1 MDPRDTPGRPVASP
15 HPSLSR
21 LDVVAIIVGLVI
33 GAGIFKAPAIVAAN
47 VGSEWSLL
55 AVWAIGGAVSLA
67 GALCYA
73 ELASA
78 YPSAGG
84 EYHFLTRAY
93 GRRVAFLFAW
103 SRLAILQTGSIALLA
118 FVLGDYLAQLAPLD
132 GYGAALYAAVSVIAL
147 TGLNIIGLRTSTT
160 LQNVMTVV
168 TLAGLLFVVVAGLG
182 HAPVQAPSSEPVP
195 ASGDAAFGLA
205 MVFVL
210 LTFGGWNESAYV
222 SAELRDVRRNM
233 VRVLVTSLGV
243 ITLVYLLVNVAYL
256 NVLGLEGMRG
266 SEVVTA
272 DVMRYAAGDLGA
284 GLVSALIAV
293 AVAASINVSILTGAR
308 TNYAMANDFPL
319 LGFLAGWSGT
329 ANAPKNALLVQ
340 GAIALAL
347 VAVGATARSGF
358 ETMVSYVSP
367 IFWFFF
373 LLATVSLFVLR
384 RREPRH
390 PRPFRVPFYPFT
402 PLLFTLTCAY
412 MLYSSLAYTGFGALL
427 GVAVLGMGVPL
438 LYFVNRAPS
447 GDSAAASGD
456 KEVPH
461 AIGTRAAV
469 RAGNPAR
476 PRG

>member
-1 MDPRDTPGRPVASP
+1 MTSRNTSGGSVASP

-47 VGSEWSLL
+47 ATSEWSLL
-55 AVWAIGGAVSLA
+55 AAWVVGGIVSLA

-78 YPSAGG
+78 YPNTGG

-93 GRRVAFLFAW
+93 GRRIAFLFAW

-118 FVLGDYLAQLAPLD
+118 FVLGDYLAELAPLD
-132 GYGAALYAAVSVIAL
+132 GYGPALYAVAAVILL
-147 TGLNIIGLRTSTT
+147 TGLNVVGLRSSKT
-160 LQNVMTVV
+160 LQNAMTIV
-168 TLAGLLFVVVAGLG
+168 TLGGLLFVIVAGLG

-195 ASGDAAFGLA
+195 PAGEPAFGLA

-233 VRVLVTSLGV
+233 ARVLVTSLGL
-243 ITLVYLLVNVAYL
+243 ITVVYLLVNIAYL

-272 DVMRYAAGDLGA
+272 DLMRYAVGDVGA
-284 GLVSALIAV
+284 SLVSALIAV
-293 AVAASINVSILTGAR
+293 AVVASINVSILTGAR

-319 LGFLAGWSGT
+319 LKFLGGWSGT
-329 ANAPKNALLVQ
+329 ANAPINALLVQ

-347 VAVGATARSGF
+347 VLVGTAARSGF
-358 ETMVSYVSP
+358 ETMVHYVSP

-384 RREPRH
+384 RREPGRA
-390 PRPFRVPFYPFT
+390 RPFRVPFYPFT

-427 GVAVLGMGVPL
+427 GIGVLGLGVPL
-438 LYFVNRAPS
+438 LYFVNRFPPAES
-447 GDSAAASGD
+447 GAEAIGQ
-456 KEVPH
+456 EVPH